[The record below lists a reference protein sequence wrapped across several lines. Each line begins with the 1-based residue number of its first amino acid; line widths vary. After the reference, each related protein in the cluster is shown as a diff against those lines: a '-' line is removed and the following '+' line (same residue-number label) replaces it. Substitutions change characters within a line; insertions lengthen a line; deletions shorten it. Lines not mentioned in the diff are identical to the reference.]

1 MKLVC
6 ILFDYAYNDA
16 DVIAV
21 PDSLYDNIQE
31 LGQQFCRWL
40 EKGEHDFWVT
50 SPNGERYLNLETD
63 GFVWWLNK
71 QLGDDC
77 KEKVKIVEQHVRY
90 RRKLK
95 TIHW

>member
-1 MKLVC
+1 MKLVS
-6 ILFDYAYNDA
+6 ILFDYVYNDA

-50 SPNGERYLNLETD
+50 SPNGE
-63 GFVWWLNK
+63 
-71 QLGDDC
+71 
-77 KEKVKIVEQHVRY
+77 
-90 RRKLK
+90 
-95 TIHW
+95 

>member
-31 LGQQFCRWL
+31 LGQQFQWWL
-40 EKGEHDFWVT
+40 GKGEHDFWVT
-50 SPNGERYLNLETD
+50 SPNGKRYLNLETD

-71 QLGDDC
+71 QLGDDSN
-77 KEKVKIVEQHVRY
+77 EKVKIVEQHVQY
-90 RRKLK
+90 RPELK
-95 TIHW
+95 TVVF